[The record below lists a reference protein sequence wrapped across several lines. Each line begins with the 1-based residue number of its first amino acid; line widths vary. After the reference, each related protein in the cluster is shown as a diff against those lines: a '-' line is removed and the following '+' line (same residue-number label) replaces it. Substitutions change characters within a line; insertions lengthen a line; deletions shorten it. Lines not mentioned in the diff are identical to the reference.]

1 MNSNIK
7 NRDEIEEQY
16 KWNLNTMY
24 QSSEE
29 LEKDLADVK
38 KLLEKFMGYQ
48 GKLNNKETLLEA
60 LLLQDQMDQIVE
72 KSYSYSHMKLDED
85 NTNTKSL
92 ALFDQVRSL
101 YVLYSEGTSFF
112 IPELMKLDLAT
123 LQGFADDER
132 FKDYRH
138 FIQEI
143 SRNKEHILSDIEE
156 KLLSSFGELAGAPKS
171 IFQTLNNA
179 DLKFGEVQSE
189 EGQPIELTHGR
200 YQSLIQSSNRE
211 VRKTAYNELYRVYKD
226 FKNTIAQTYIN
237 SVKKDCLYA
246 RLRKFS
252 GALEAST
259 HSDNVDIEV
268 YNNLITTV
276 HNNIGLLHE
285 YVNFRKRLMDLPEL
299 RMYDLYVPLV
309 TELKKIYPYQEAVE
323 LVLQGLQKLGNQ
335 YVTDLKQGLENS
347 WVDIY
352 ENKGKTSGAYS
363 TGAYGYHP
371 YILLN
376 YNGTLNDVFTLA
388 HEAGHAMHTFY
399 SHKNQPYR
407 NASYTI
413 FVAEVAST
421 LNENLLMNYLLDKTT
436 DEKEKL
442 YLLNYNLEQ
451 VRTTVFRQTMF
462 AEFEKITHE
471 KVEQGVSLTPDALSE
486 IYYDLNKFYYQG
498 VQMDDQIS
506 LEWTRI
512 PHFYNA
518 FYVYKYATGMSA
530 AVALANGILQGGQ
543 TELDRYLEFL
553 SSGGKD
559 YPINLLKK
567 AGVDMETPQP
577 VEACLNSFKENLQDA
592 AKLTP

>member
-16 KWNLNTMY
+16 KWNLNSMY

-29 LEKDLADVK
+29 VLKDLALVK
-38 KLLEKFMGYQ
+38 ELLEKFTDYQ
-48 GKLNNKETLLEA
+48 GKLTNKDTLLEA
-60 LLLQDQMDQIVE
+60 LLLQDRMDQIVE

-101 YVLYSEGTSFF
+101 YILYSEGTSFF

-123 LQGFADDER
+123 LQGFADDAK

-143 SRNKEHILSDIEE
+143 SRNKEHTLSDIEE

-179 DLKFGEVQSE
+179 DLKFGEVPSE
-189 EGQPIELTHGR
+189 EGPPIELTHGR
-200 YQSLIQSSNRE
+200 YQSLIQSNSRE

-226 FKNTIAQTYIN
+226 FKNTIAKTYIN

-252 GALEAST
+252 GALAAST
-259 HSDNVDIEV
+259 HSDNVDVAV

-285 YVNFRKRLMDLPEL
+285 YVNFRKQVMDLPEL

-309 TELKKIYPYQEAVE
+309 TELKKTYPYQEAVT

-335 YVTDLKQGLENS
+335 YVSDLQQGLANG

-352 ENKGKTSGAYS
+352 ESKGKTSGAYS

-376 YNGTLNDVFTLA
+376 YHGTLNDVFTLA

-421 LNENLLMNYLLDKTT
+421 LNESLLMHALLDKTT

-471 KVEQGVSLTPDALSE
+471 KVEQGISLTPDALSE

-506 LEWTRI
+506 LEWARI

-543 TELDRYLEFL
+543 TELAKYLEFL

-567 AGVDMETPQP
+567 AGVAMETPQP
-577 VEACLNSFKENLQDA
+577 VEACLNSFKENLQAA
-592 AKLTP
+592 AKLV

>member
-7 NRDEIEEQY
+7 HRDEIEEQY
-16 KWNLNTMY
+16 KWNLTTMY
-24 QSSEE
+24 QSPEE
-29 LEKDLADVK
+29 VEKDLALVK
-38 KLLEKFMGYQ
+38 ELLAKFMGYQ
-48 GKLNNKETLLEA
+48 GKLGDQDTLLEA
-60 LLLQDQMDQIVE
+60 LLLQDQMEQLVE
-72 KSYSYSHMKLDED
+72 KSYTYAHMKLDED
-85 NTNTKSL
+85 NANTMSL
-92 ALFDQVRSL
+92 ALFDRVRSL
-101 YVLYSEGTSFF
+101 YVHYTESTSFF
-112 IPELMKLDLAT
+112 MPELMKLDFAT
-123 LQGFADDER
+123 LQSYAADER

-143 SRNKEHILSDIEE
+143 GRNKEHVLSDVEE
-156 KLLSSFGELAGAPKS
+156 KILSSFGELAGAPKS

-179 DLKFGEVQSE
+179 DLKFGEVLSE
-189 EGQPIELTHGR
+189 DGSPVELTHGR
-200 YQSLIQSSNRE
+200 YQSLIQSTNRE
-211 VRKTAYNELYRVYKD
+211 VRKSAYNELYRVYKS

-237 SVKKDCLYA
+237 SVKKDCLFA
-246 RLRKFS
+246 RLRKFNS
-252 GALEAST
+252 ALEAST
-259 HSDNVDIEV
+259 HADNVDVAV
-268 YNNLITTV
+268 YNNLIDTV
-276 HNNIGLLHE
+276 HKNIGLLHQ
-285 YVNFRKRLMDLPEL
+285 YIDFRKQVMGLPEIY
-299 RMYDLYVPLV
+299 MYDLYVPLV
-309 TELKKIYPYQEAVE
+309 TELKKTYPYEEAVK
-323 LVLQGLQKLGNQ
+323 LVLQGLEKLGDK
-335 YVTDLKQGLENS
+335 YVSDLRHGLENG

-376 YNGTLNDVFTLA
+376 YNDTLNDVFTLA

-399 SHKNQPYR
+399 SHQNQPYR

-421 LNENLLMNYLLDKTT
+421 LNESLLMHYLLNKTN
-436 DEKEKL
+436 DAKEKL

-462 AEFEKITHE
+462 AEFEKIVHE
-471 KVEQGVSLTPDALSE
+471 KVEQGVSLTPDALCE

-498 VQMDDQIS
+498 VQMDDEIA

-543 TELDRYLEFL
+543 TELNKYLEFL
-553 SSGGKD
+553 ASGGKD
-559 YPINLLKK
+559 YPINLLKQ
-567 AGVDMETPQP
+567 AGVDMATPQP
-577 VEACLNSFKENLQDA
+577 VEACLHSFQENLQAA
-592 AKLTP
+592 AKLV